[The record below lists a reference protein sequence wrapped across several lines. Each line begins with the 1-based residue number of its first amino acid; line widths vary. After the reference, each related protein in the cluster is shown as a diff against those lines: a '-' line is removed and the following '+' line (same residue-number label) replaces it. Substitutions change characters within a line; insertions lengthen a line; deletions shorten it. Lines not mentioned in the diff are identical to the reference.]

1 MEGVPTSI
9 AYRDPRRELFN
20 TLKEETD
27 ISLDSIL

>member
-27 ISLDSIL
+27 IFLDSTL

>member
-20 TLKEETD
+20 TLKEETG
-27 ISLDSIL
+27 IFLDSIL